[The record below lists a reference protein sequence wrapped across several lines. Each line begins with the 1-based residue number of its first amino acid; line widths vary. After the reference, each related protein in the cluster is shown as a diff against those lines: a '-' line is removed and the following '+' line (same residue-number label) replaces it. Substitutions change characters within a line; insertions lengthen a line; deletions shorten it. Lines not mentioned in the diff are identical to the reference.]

1 MATSKTIALCGA
13 GMISGAHAMAAHVV
27 GASITAVA
35 SRTEAKSAERASQL
49 NTVSVSYEQL
59 PAGADIVIVATP
71 PAHHFSHTVHALKSG
86 AAVIV
91 EKPLVF
97 TLDEADRLLA
107 LVEHSG
113 AKVLYA
119 ENLAYAPVVHAFIK
133 RVTTIGP
140 LNHLVLKTIQSLPQ
154 WGDFTTAQWGG
165 GALFDL
171 GVHPLAIA
179 VLIGRAT
186 GAGEVVALSATLRGE
201 ITDTHAEVHLRFES
215 GLTATVTSSWEG
227 EAIPTWDIEASSNEG
242 VVRAELFPHLTLE
255 HNGDEV
261 ALPATTAAIPMIEQ
275 FGYVGQLSAFIADL
289 EEGTQPFMDVAFGR
303 WIMEIVCAGY
313 YSAALGSQEVSVP
326 SGCDRFKSPLQLWKG
341 F

>member
-1 MATSKTIALCGA
+1 
-13 GMISGAHAMAAHVV
+13 MAAQVV

-35 SRTEAKSAERASQL
+35 SRTAAKSAERAVQF

-71 PAHHFSHTVHALKSG
+71 PAHHFSHTVHALENGS
-86 AAVIV
+86 AVIV

-97 TLDEADRLLA
+97 TLDEADRLLH

-133 RVTTIGP
+133 RVATIGP

-171 GVHPLAIA
+171 GVHPLALA

-186 GAGEVVALSATLRGE
+186 GAGEVVALG
-201 ITDTHAEVHLRFES
+201 
-215 GLTATVTSSWEG
+215 
-227 EAIPTWDIEASSNEG
+227 EG
-242 VVRAELFPHLTLE
+242 VTEFKPGDKICALA
-255 HNGDEV
+255 NGGD
-261 ALPATTAAIPMIEQ
+261 LSKIPFFAAISICLCAAILGMAR
-275 FGYVGQLSAFIADL
+275 GAL
-289 EEGTQPFMDVAFGR
+289 EE
-303 WIMEIVCAGY
+303 Y
-313 YSAALGSQEVSVP
+313 LGSM
-326 SGCDRFKSPLQLWKG
+326 KG
-341 F
+341 RTSRGAAAGFSRPTRPARP